1 MRRGHRITSDTAAV
15 LYVIVVVGVVV
26 SGSGWSRRR
35 TTAGLVSVIAG
46 ARRGRATNRKYHQ
59 STAIYQSQRRRPH
72 DMSALQAARRH
83 RYRYNVSSFL
93 CRALS
98 RRLWVNLAGSRRADW
113 TAGSV
118 NSQRLW
124 SILLRYYYYTIRYS
138 SASLSNSLPEHYI
151 KH

>member
-1 MRRGHRITSDTAAV
+1 
-15 LYVIVVVGVVV
+15 
-26 SGSGWSRRR
+26 
-35 TTAGLVSVIAG
+35 
-46 ARRGRATNRKYHQ
+46 
-59 STAIYQSQRRRPH
+59 
-72 DMSALQAARRH
+72 MSALQAARRH

-98 RRLWVNLAGSRRADW
+98 RRLRVNLAGSRRADW

-118 NSQRLW
+118 NSQRLL